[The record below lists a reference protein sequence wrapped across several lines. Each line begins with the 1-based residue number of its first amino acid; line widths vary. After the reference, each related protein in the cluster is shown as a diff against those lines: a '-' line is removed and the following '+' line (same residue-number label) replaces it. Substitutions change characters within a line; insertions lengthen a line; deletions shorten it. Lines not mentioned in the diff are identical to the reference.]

1 MVAVDPKKS
10 TVSVLL
16 MYLEM
21 EEEEVGVR
29 VAEDGREQ
37 EVRGGD
43 ALTAAADVDGR
54 DAEVAEVA
62 G

>member
-21 EEEEVGVR
+21 EEEVGVR

-43 ALTAAADVDGR
+43 ALAAAADVDGR

>member
-43 ALTAAADVDGR
+43 ALAAAAVDGR